1 MELRVLDGL
10 FSICRLKSAPQ
21 DTGAPFW
28 FFSRTDEE
36 LSLICPTDTA
46 PEDCEKREDGW
57 RGLRIQGKLDFSMV
71 GVLARITEILAA
83 AQLSVCAV
91 STFDTDYLFVRE
103 KALPGALSALKKAG
117 YTIQG

>member
-1 MELRVLDGL
+1 MELRVLDEG

-21 DTGAPFW
+21 DTGMSFW

-36 LSLICPTDTA
+36 LSLICPTDAA
-46 PEDCEKREDGW
+46 PGDCEKREDGW
-57 RGLRIQGKLDFSMV
+57 KGLRIQGKLDFSMI
-71 GVLARITEILAA
+71 GILAHLTEILAA
-83 AQLSVCAV
+83 ERISVCAV

-103 KALPGALSALKKAG
+103 MALPAALSALEKAG